1 MDKSSKGFVILSAG
15 PAGLRKLWPSNGS
28 GLGGEDHE
36 AGRLRAA
43 DPSWE
48 LQLCRT
54 GSFL

>member
-1 MDKSSKGFVILSAG
+1 MEKRSKRFVILSAG

-48 LQLCRT
+48 L
-54 GSFL
+54 